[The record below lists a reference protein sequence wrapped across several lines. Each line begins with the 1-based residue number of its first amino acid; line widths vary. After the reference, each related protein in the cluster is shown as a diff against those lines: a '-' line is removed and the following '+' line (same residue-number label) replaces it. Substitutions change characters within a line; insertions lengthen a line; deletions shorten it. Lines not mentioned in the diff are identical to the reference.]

1 MQRRTFAH
9 AGLASTIA
17 AALALGASG
26 SALAQAAYPNK
37 PVRIVAPLAP
47 GGAVD
52 LLARIL
58 GDKLSPV
65 FGQPVIVENKTGA
78 SGHLGS
84 QFVAKAPGDGY
95 TLMVGTI
102 GIHAAYKSY
111 RKLTYDPSRELQPI
125 AILGQSANLVVVAAD
140 SPYKSF
146 ADFLADAKARPGQVS
161 YASAGP
167 GSSIHMITA
176 LFELSS
182 GTRLLHVPYKGSG
195 PAMVDLLAGQV
206 NVMFENM
213 SSGMPHVQAGKV
225 RVLAVTGEQRDPRFP
240 NVPTV
245 AEAGVPGFSGTS
257 WFTFAAPASTPPALI
272 ERLNQD
278 VQRVLAAPDVQER
291 FDKLGL
297 IHTPNTPAQA
307 AAFIRSETQKW
318 NRVIEAAQLQLD

>member
-1 MQRRTFAH
+1 MQRRTLAQAAL
-9 AGLASTIA
+9 AG
-17 AALALGASG
+17 ALALGAFGTVG
-26 SALAQAAYPNK
+26 SAFAQAAYPNK

-52 LLARIL
+52 LLARLL
-58 GDKLSPV
+58 GDKLSAG
-65 FGQPVIVENKTGA
+65 FGQPVVVENKTGA

-84 QFVAKAPGDGY
+84 QFVAKSPGDGY

-102 GIHAAYKSY
+102 GIHAAYASY
-111 RKLTYDPSRELQPI
+111 RKLTYDPSKELQPI
-125 AILGQSANLVVVAAD
+125 AILGESANLVLVAAD
-140 SPYKSF
+140 SPYKTF
-146 ADFLADAKARPGQVS
+146 GDFLADAKARPGQLS

-195 PAMVDLLAGQV
+195 PAMIDLLAGQV
-206 NVMFENM
+206 QVMFENM

-225 RVLAVTGEQRDPRFP
+225 RVLAVTGDKRDPRFP

-257 WFTFAAPASTPPALI
+257 WFTIAAPASTPPALI
-272 ERLNQD
+272 ARLNQD
-278 VQRVLAAPDVQER
+278 VLRVLAMPDVAER